1 MKYNNK
7 LNLVEYIQ
15 VVEEITNE
23 FFDANT
29 YEFTPHIGEVYAVCT
44 YFNHCVELEETDTI
58 KKHPIEEMDD
68 MQELLDNEDFMKHFN
83 EEINESENVINA
95 SLTFGHAYN
104 HVLDIVEFKKNDA
117 NAFATAI
124 SAGMGAILKSF
135 RESFSDDEIGKFT
148 NIAQQIVEGKISNQ
162 GIVDAYTN
170 SDRFK
175 ENTES
180 IKSETPVVIPFPQ
193 KK

>member
-29 YEFTPHIGEVYAVCT
+29 YEFTPHIGEVYAVCA

-58 KKHPIEEMDD
+58 KKHPIEEMAD

-124 SAGMGAILKSF
+124 SAGMGAILNSF
-135 RESFSDDEIGKFT
+135 RESFSDDEISKFT

-175 ENTES
+175 EKTES